1 MDILKRKN
9 NNLDKILFSFTLF
22 VILLRRYMIFN
33 LEPTT
38 FVNKSTSLLFYGSI
52 ALLMFQFILIKKHS
66 ITEIAIFL
74 AACGLYVFTREGAI
88 LVLILLAITIKD
100 IDDKYVVK
108 NYLIINALFIIA
120 FILIGNFLPDL
131 IKISD
136 THYRFKD
143 GIYIV
148 RNCFG
153 LHNPNLVFFYS
164 IGVYAAYIFLR
175 FDKYN
180 MVDRAILLFVT
191 LFIYKITMSR
201 TGLLTMIAALFLV
214 DILKY
219 LDLKKYKKISFL
231 VKISPILLLIMSVG
245 IGLLFSKNELFNN
258 ILASRPK
265 YWNIYLTQEG
275 NFLSLF
281 GNVYSAEIK
290 QANPLDN
297 SYVYL
302 TVMLGLVSVVFFMFL
317 LYKGLDILIKK
328 NENKYIAA
336 IAMFLVYSFA
346 ENILFEAGFNFGIV
360 FLIKYIILDDTLK
373 NKFRRRKDA
382 SVANNAYIK

>member
-33 LEPTT
+33 LEPTA

-52 ALLMFQFILIKKHS
+52 ALLMFQFILIKKHN

-164 IGVYAAYIFLR
+164 IGV
-175 FDKYN
+175 
-180 MVDRAILLFVT
+180 
-191 LFIYKITMSR
+191 
-201 TGLLTMIAALFLV
+201 
-214 DILKY
+214 
-219 LDLKKYKKISFL
+219 
-231 VKISPILLLIMSVG
+231 
-245 IGLLFSKNELFNN
+245 
-258 ILASRPK
+258 
-265 YWNIYLTQEG
+265 
-275 NFLSLF
+275 
-281 GNVYSAEIK
+281 
-290 QANPLDN
+290 
-297 SYVYL
+297 
-302 TVMLGLVSVVFFMFL
+302 
-317 LYKGLDILIKK
+317 
-328 NENKYIAA
+328 
-336 IAMFLVYSFA
+336 
-346 ENILFEAGFNFGIV
+346 
-360 FLIKYIILDDTLK
+360 
-373 NKFRRRKDA
+373 
-382 SVANNAYIK
+382 